1 MCMPLIRVRFG
12 VGHGSPRSAQQQ
24 CCGPCARCQQAAPP
38 GREQA
43 AVLVRDVVFNILDG
57 CLVTNSLQNSH
68 KTGLVILK

>member
-1 MCMPLIRVRFG
+1 MCASVSGMALHAVLSSSAAGRVLGANRLLL
-12 VGHGSPRSAQQQ
+12 
-24 CCGPCARCQQAAPP
+24 